1 MAKQCNY
8 KKKGFRQMSMEA
20 NPYEL
25 DSMNT
30 NMSREAKST
39 AESIYGNPQGAMM
52 IGNVQLQQQ
61 DTTAY
66 SRPAGVMQS
75 SDDNKKP
82 NNSVPA
88 VTVNQSNYTTTPDPN
103 AGLPDP
109 NATTAT
115 GNSLMNNEVSDFA
128 INTNT
133 SEEKGNVGW
142 AAGALY
148 RDKNTLQAKLDAAK
162 DAGKMKKAARL
173 QTRLNNFNAR
183 NDTDDSTNP
192 TGKFNE
198 FTRKISSGIGGLFK
212 KKP

>member
-1 MAKQCNY
+1 
-8 KKKGFRQMSMEA
+8 MSMESD
-20 NPYEL
+20 PYEL

-39 AESIYGNPQGAMM
+39 ADAIYGNPQGAMM

-75 SDDNKKP
+75 SDDKKP

-88 VTVNQSNYTTTPDPN
+88 VTVNQSNYTTTPDAN
-103 AGLPDP
+103 AGLPNP
-109 NATTAT
+109 NNTTAT
-115 GNSLMNNEVSDFA
+115 GSSLMNNEVSDFS
-128 INTNT
+128 INTDT
-133 SEEKGNVGW
+133 TEDKGNVGW

-148 RDKNTLQAKLDAAK
+148 RDEETLKAKKKAAE
-162 DAGKMKKAARL
+162 DAGRDKKAARI
-173 QTRLNNFNAR
+173 QTRINNFQAR
-183 NDTDDSTNP
+183 NDTDPTTNP

>member
-8 KKKGFRQMSMEA
+8 KKKGFRQMSMESD
-20 NPYEL
+20 PYEL

-30 NMSREAKST
+30 NMSREAKSS
-39 AESIYGNPQGAMM
+39 ADAIYGNPQGAMM

-75 SDDNKKP
+75 SDDKKP

-88 VTVNQSNYTTTPDPN
+88 VTVNQSNYTTTPDAN
-103 AGLPDP
+103 AGLPNP
-109 NATTAT
+109 NNTTAT
-115 GNSLMNNEVSDFA
+115 GSSLMNNEVSDFA
-128 INTNT
+128 INTDT
-133 SEEKGNVGW
+133 TEDKGNVGW

-162 DAGKMKKAARL
+162 EAGRMKIRTLHKCA
-173 QTRLNNFNAR
+173 
-183 NDTDDSTNP
+183 
-192 TGKFNE
+192 
-198 FTRKISSGIGGLFK
+198 
-212 KKP
+212 

>member
-20 NPYEL
+20 DPYEL

-39 AESIYGNPQGAMM
+39 ADAIYGNPQGAMM
-52 IGNVQLQQQ
+52 IGSVQLQRQ

-66 SRPAGVMQS
+66 SKPAGVMQQ
-75 SDDNKKP
+75 SDDKKP
-82 NNSVPA
+82 SNTVPA

-103 AGLPDP
+103 AGLPNP
-109 NATTAT
+109 NNTTAT
-115 GNSLMNNEVSDFA
+115 GSALMGNEASDFA

-133 SEEKGNVGW
+133 TEDAGNVGW

-148 RDKNTLQAKLDAAK
+148 RDAKTLEAKRAAAET
-162 DAGKMKKAARL
+162 AGKFKKEARIKK
-173 QTRLNNFNAR
+173 RISNFEAR
-183 NDTDDSTNP
+183 NDTDETTNP
-192 TGKFNE
+192 TGKWNE
-198 FTRKISSGIGGLFK
+198 TTKKVGDFFGGIFK